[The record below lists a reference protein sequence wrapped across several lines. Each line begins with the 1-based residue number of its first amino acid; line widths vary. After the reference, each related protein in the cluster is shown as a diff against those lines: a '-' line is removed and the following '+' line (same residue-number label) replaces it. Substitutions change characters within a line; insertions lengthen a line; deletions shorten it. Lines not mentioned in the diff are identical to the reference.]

1 MKEVLVYI
9 ARGIVDDPDAVEV
22 EVEEEED
29 GVLRLL
35 LTVADD
41 DRGKVIGRGGRTIRA
56 IRDVMRATGTRAGVN
71 VQVEIVG

>member
-1 MKEVLVYI
+1 MKEVLLYV

-22 EVEEEED
+22 EEEEGD

-35 LTVADD
+35 LTVAPD

-56 IRDVMRATGTRAGVN
+56 IRDVMRAASTRSGVN

>member
-1 MKEVLVYI
+1 MKDVLLYI
-9 ARGIVDDPDAVEV
+9 AKGIVDAPDDVRV
-22 EVEEEED
+22 DEEEGD

-35 LTVADD
+35 LTVAPD

-56 IRDVMRATGTRAGVN
+56 IRDVMRAAATRSGVN

>member
-1 MKEVLVYI
+1 MKEVLLYI
-9 ARGIVDDPDAVEV
+9 AKGIVDAPDDVRV
-22 EVEEEED
+22 DEEEGD

-35 LTVADD
+35 LTVAPD

-56 IRDVMRATGTRAGVN
+56 IRDVMRAAATRSGVN

>member
-1 MKEVLVYI
+1 MKDVLLYS
-9 ARGIVDDPDAVEV
+9 AKGIVDAPDDVRV
-22 EVEEEED
+22 DEEEGD

-35 LTVADD
+35 LTVAPD

-56 IRDVMRATGTRAGVN
+56 IRDVMRAAATRSGVN

>member
-1 MKEVLVYI
+1 VRI
-9 ARGIVDDPDAVEV
+9 D
-22 EVEEEED
+22 EEEGD

-35 LTVADD
+35 LTVAPD

-56 IRDVMRATGTRAGVN
+56 IRDVMRAAGTRSGVN